1 MNRLEPVLLAFF
13 FACWLAVLLP
23 VLGLS
28 PLSGSLFL
36 EPRSLYMIA
45 VATGWLSGNLYL
57 RRRQQVPQT
66 LRWRFLVA
74 YLLGPPGL
82 FFLLW
87 AMGPEI
93 TQAQAPLVPLYAV
106 GVSSILFLV
115 PIVLRRWPG

>member
-1 MNRLEPVLLAFF
+1 MSRLEPIVLAFC

-28 PLSGSLFL
+28 PLSGSLQL

-45 VATGWLSGNLYL
+45 VATGWLAGNLYL
-57 RRRQQVPQT
+57 RRRQQVPRQ

-87 AMGPEI
+87 AMVPEGY
-93 TQAQAPLVPLYAV
+93 QAQAPLVPLYAV
-106 GVSSILFLV
+106 GVSSILFIV
-115 PIVLRRWPG
+115 PIGLRRWPG